1 MFVRE
6 CVSLFERVCVRAL
19 MSGLMHD
26 GIVAGSEGQID
37 GQKCLWT
44 FDLNLYLKVNRDS
57 SSSSDQ
63 LLSAR
68 H

>member
-1 MFVRE
+1 
-6 CVSLFERVCVRAL
+6 VRAL

-37 GQKCLWT
+37 GRT

>member
-37 GQKCLWT
+37 GQTCLWT
-44 FDLNLYLKVNRDS
+44 F
-57 SSSSDQ
+57 
-63 LLSAR
+63 
-68 H
+68 